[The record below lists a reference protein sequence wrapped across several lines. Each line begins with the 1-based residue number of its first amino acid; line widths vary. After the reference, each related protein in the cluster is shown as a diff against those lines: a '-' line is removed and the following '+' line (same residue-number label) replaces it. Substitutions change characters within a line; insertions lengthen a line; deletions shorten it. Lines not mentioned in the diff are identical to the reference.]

1 MIEAGLDGRHSHCK
15 HYYPRLLPAIHQASL
30 NHKKSVIVNFVI
42 TVHTL
47 KRKREIKT
55 VSVLI

>member
-30 NHKKSVIVNFVI
+30 SDKKPVIVSSFI

-47 KRKREIKT
+47 KRKKEIKT
-55 VSVLI
+55 VSVLM

>member
-30 NHKKSVIVNFVI
+30 SDKKPVIVSSVI

-47 KRKREIKT
+47 KRKREIKN